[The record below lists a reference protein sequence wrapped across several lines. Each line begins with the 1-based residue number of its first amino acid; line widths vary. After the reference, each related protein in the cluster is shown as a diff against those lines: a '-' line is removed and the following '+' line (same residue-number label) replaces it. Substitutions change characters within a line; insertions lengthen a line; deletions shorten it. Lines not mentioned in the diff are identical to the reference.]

1 MRSIFFSRS
10 LLEPFLRHICS
21 KIIKSKMNCNPT
33 VSKIKKTSLVFF
45 LILSSNAFSQNINEK
60 IKSFENNLN
69 VWDKTKHKKS
79 TLKERMDF
87 YEVNAISI
95 AVVKDYKIEWVKA
108 YGFADVFEKRPTTT
122 ETLFQAASISKSFNS
137 LGILKL
143 VEAQKLNLDQ
153 DINTFLKTWKFP
165 YDSISKGK
173 KINIAR
179 LLNHMAGL
187 SVGGFGGY
195 EKGQALPSITQI
207 LDGVKPAN
215 SNAVRSIF
223 EPGLKFQY
231 SGGGTTVSQ
240 LILEDTTGEKY
251 ADYMLKNVLS
261 PLGMTQSS
269 FNQPPSLSK
278 KNLLATG
285 YNGKIE
291 VVGKYHVYPEKAAAG
306 LWTNP
311 TDLAKYIIET
321 QLSLQGK
328 SNKVLSKEM
337 SIKRLENNLG
347 VFVQNYSGTKY
358 FGHSGGNE
366 GFVCHYI
373 GSLEDG
379 NGIAV
384 MTNGRNMQLINEVVS
399 SIANLNHWKNYPL
412 DPIKE
417 SISLTIKKVAIQNI
431 DKGIELYKKLKQTKP
446 NDYNF
451 SDKSEL
457 NTLGYEFLRNNKI
470 DDAIKVFTLNIN
482 EFPDVANAYD
492 SRGEAYF
499 NKKDYTASKTDY
511 KKVLELEPTNQNA
524 KEMLHKIENILKK

>member
-1 MRSIFFSRS
+1 MKNAI
-10 LLEPFLRHICS
+10 
-21 KIIKSKMNCNPT
+21 
-33 VSKIKKTSLVFF
+33 FF
-45 LILSSNAFSQNINEK
+45 LIFSSFTLAQNINEK
-60 IKSFENNLN
+60 IKSFEYNLN
-69 VWDKTKHKKS
+69 AWDKTKHKKS
-79 TLKERMDF
+79 TLKERMNF
-87 YEVNAISI
+87 YEVNAVSI
-95 AVVKDYKIEWVKA
+95 AVVKDYKIEWIKA
-108 YGFADVFEKRPTTT
+108 YGLADVSEKRPTTT

-165 YDSISKGK
+165 YDSISKGR
-173 KINIAR
+173 KINIAQ
-179 LLNHMAGL
+179 LLNHTAGL

-207 LDGVKPAN
+207 LDGAKPAN

-240 LILEDTTGEKY
+240 LILEDTTGEEY
-251 ADYMLKNVLS
+251 ADYMLKNVLQ
-261 PLGMTQSS
+261 PLGMKQSS
-269 FNQPPSLSK
+269 FNQPSSANK

-285 YNGKIE
+285 YNGKVE
-291 VVGKYHVYPEKAAAG
+291 VVGKYHIYPEQAAAG

-311 TDLAKYIIET
+311 TDLAKYIIDT

-337 SIKRLENNLG
+337 SIERLENNLG
-347 VFVQNYSGTKY
+347 VFVQNYNGTKY

-379 NGIAV
+379 NGIAI
-384 MTNGRNMQLINEVVS
+384 MTNGRNMQLVNEIVS
-399 SIANLNHWKNYPL
+399 SIANLNHWKNYPFES
-412 DPIKE
+412 IKE
-417 SISLTIKKVAIQNI
+417 SISLTIKKVANKNI
-431 DKGIELYKKLKQTKP
+431 DKGIELYKKLKLTKP

-451 SDKSEL
+451 SNASEL

-470 DDAIKVFTLNIN
+470 DEAIKIFTLNIN
-482 EFPDVANAYD
+482 QFPNLANAYD

-499 NKKDYTASKTDY
+499 DKKDYQASKADY
-511 KKVLELEPTNQNA
+511 QKVVELEPSNQNA
-524 KEMLHKIENILKK
+524 KEMLLKIENILKK

>member
-1 MRSIFFSRS
+1 
-10 LLEPFLRHICS
+10 
-21 KIIKSKMNCNPT
+21 MNYNPT
-33 VSKIKKTSLVFF
+33 VSQLKNAIIFFF
-45 LILSSNAFSQNINEK
+45 LIFSSFGFAQNVNEK

-69 VWDKTKHKKS
+69 AWDKTKTKKS

-87 YEVNAISI
+87 YEVNAVSI
-95 AVVKDYKIEWVKA
+95 AVVKNYKIEWVKA
-108 YGFADVFEKRPTTT
+108 YGFADVSEKRPTTT
-122 ETLFQAASISKSFNS
+122 ETPFQAASISKSFNS

-143 VEAQKLNLDQ
+143 VESQKLNLDQ
-153 DINTFLKTWKFP
+153 NINAFLKTWKFP
-165 YDSISKGK
+165 YDSISKGR
-173 KINIAR
+173 KINIAQ
-179 LLNHMAGL
+179 LLNHTAGL

-240 LILEDTTGEKY
+240 LILEDTTNEKY
-251 ADYMLKNVLS
+251 ENYMLKNVLM

-269 FNQPPSLSK
+269 FSQPPSSDK

-285 YNGKIE
+285 YNGKVQ
-291 VVGKYHVYPEKAAAG
+291 VVGKYHIYPEQAAAG

-337 SIKRLENNLG
+337 SIKRLENNFG
-347 VFVQNYSGTKY
+347 VFVQNYNGTKY
-358 FGHSGGNE
+358 FGHSGGND

-379 NGIAV
+379 NGVVV
-384 MTNGRNMQLINEVVS
+384 MTNGKNMQLVNEIVS
-399 SIANLNHWKNYPL
+399 SIANLNQWKNYPFE
-412 DPIKE
+412 PIKE
-417 SISLTIKKVAIQNI
+417 SISLTIKKIANQDI
-431 DKGIELYKKLKQTKP
+431 DKGIMLYKNLKLTKP

-451 SDKSEL
+451 SDASEL
-457 NTLGYEFLRNNKI
+457 NTLGYEFLINNKI
-470 DDAIKVFTLNIN
+470 DEAIKIFTLNIN
-482 EFPDVANAYD
+482 QFPDLANAYD

-499 NKKDYTASKTDY
+499 DKKDYQASRTDY

-524 KEMLHKIENILKK
+524 EEMLSKIEKELKK

>member
-1 MRSIFFSRS
+1 
-10 LLEPFLRHICS
+10 
-21 KIIKSKMNCNPT
+21 MNYNPT
-33 VSKIKKTSLVFF
+33 VSQMKNAIFF
-45 LILSSNAFSQNINEK
+45 LIFSSFTLAQNINEK
-60 IKSFENNLN
+60 IKSFEHNLN
-69 VWDKTKHKKS
+69 AWDKTKHKKS
-79 TLKERMDF
+79 TLKERMNF
-87 YEVNAISI
+87 YEVNAVSI
-95 AVVKDYKIEWVKA
+95 AVVKDYKIEWIKA
-108 YGFADVFEKRPTTT
+108 YGLADVSEKRPTTT

-165 YDSISKGK
+165 YDSISKGR
-173 KINIAR
+173 KINIAQ
-179 LLNHMAGL
+179 LLNHTAGL

-195 EKGQALPSITQI
+195 EKGQDLPSITRI
-207 LDGVKPAN
+207 LDGAKPAN

-240 LILEDTTGEKY
+240 LILEDTTGEEY
-251 ADYMLKNVLS
+251 ADYMLKNVLQ
-261 PLGMTQSS
+261 PLGMKQSS
-269 FNQPPSLSK
+269 FNQPPSANK

-291 VVGKYHVYPEKAAAG
+291 VVGKYHIYPEQAAAG

-311 TDLAKYIIET
+311 TDLAKYIIDT

-337 SIKRLENNLG
+337 SIERLENNLG
-347 VFVQNYSGTKY
+347 VFVQNYNGTKY

-379 NGIAV
+379 NGIAI
-384 MTNGRNMQLINEVVS
+384 MTNGRNMQLVNEIVS
-399 SIANLNHWKNYPL
+399 SIANLNHWKNYPFES
-412 DPIKE
+412 IKE
-417 SISLTIKKVAIQNI
+417 SISLTIKKVANKNI
-431 DKGIELYKKLKQTKP
+431 DKGIELYKKLKLTKP

-451 SDKSEL
+451 SNASEL

-470 DDAIKVFTLNIN
+470 DEAIKIFTLNIN
-482 EFPDVANAYD
+482 QFPNLANAYD

-499 NKKDYTASKTDY
+499 DKKDYQASKADY
-511 KKVLELEPTNQNA
+511 QKVVELEPSNQNA
-524 KEMLHKIENILKK
+524 KEMLLKIENILKK

>member
-1 MRSIFFSRS
+1 
-10 LLEPFLRHICS
+10 
-21 KIIKSKMNCNPT
+21 MNYNPI
-33 VSKIKKTSLVFF
+33 VSQMKNAIFF
-45 LILSSNAFSQNINEK
+45 LIFSSFTLAQNINEK
-60 IKSFENNLN
+60 IKSFEYNLN
-69 VWDKTKHKKS
+69 AWDKTKHKKS
-79 TLKERMDF
+79 TLKERMNF
-87 YEVNAISI
+87 YEVNAVSI
-95 AVVKDYKIEWVKA
+95 AVVKDYKIEWIKA
-108 YGFADVFEKRPTTT
+108 YGLADVSEKRPMTT
-122 ETLFQAASISKSFNS
+122 ETLFQVASISKSFNS

-165 YDSISKGK
+165 YDSISKGR
-173 KINIAR
+173 KINIAQ
-179 LLNHMAGL
+179 LLNHTAGL

-207 LDGVKPAN
+207 LDGAKPAN

-240 LILEDTTGEKY
+240 LILEDTTGEEY
-251 ADYMLKNVLS
+251 ADYMLKNVLQ
-261 PLGMTQSS
+261 PLGMKQSS
-269 FNQPPSLSK
+269 FNQPPSANK

-291 VVGKYHVYPEKAAAG
+291 VVGKYHIYPEQAAAG

-311 TDLAKYIIET
+311 TDLAKYIIDT

-337 SIKRLENNLG
+337 SIERLENNLG
-347 VFVQNYSGTKY
+347 VFVQNYNGTKY

-379 NGIAV
+379 NGIAI
-384 MTNGRNMQLINEVVS
+384 MTNGRNMQLVNEIVS
-399 SIANLNHWKNYPL
+399 SIANLNHWKNYPFES
-412 DPIKE
+412 IKE
-417 SISLTIKKVAIQNI
+417 SISLTIKKVANKNI
-431 DKGIELYKKLKQTKP
+431 DKGIELYKKLKLTKP

-451 SDKSEL
+451 SNASEL

-470 DDAIKVFTLNIN
+470 DEAIKIFTLNIN
-482 EFPDVANAYD
+482 QFPNLANAYD

-499 NKKDYTASKTDY
+499 DKKDYQASKADY
-511 KKVLELEPTNQNA
+511 QKVVELEPSNQNA
-524 KEMLHKIENILKK
+524 KEMLLKIENILKK

>member
-1 MRSIFFSRS
+1 
-10 LLEPFLRHICS
+10 
-21 KIIKSKMNCNPT
+21 MNYNPT
-33 VSKIKKTSLVFF
+33 VSQMKNAIFF
-45 LILSSNAFSQNINEK
+45 LIFSSFTLAQNINEK
-60 IKSFENNLN
+60 IKSFEHNLN
-69 VWDKTKHKKS
+69 AWAKTKHKKS
-79 TLKERMDF
+79 TLKERMNF
-87 YEVNAISI
+87 YEVNAVSI
-95 AVVKDYKIEWVKA
+95 AVVKDYKIEWIKA
-108 YGFADVFEKRPTTT
+108 YGLADVSEKRPTTT

-153 DINTFLKTWKFP
+153 DINTFLKTWKFS
-165 YDSISKGK
+165 YDSISKGR
-173 KINIAR
+173 KINIAQ
-179 LLNHMAGL
+179 LLNHTAGL

-207 LDGVKPAN
+207 LDGAKPAN

-240 LILEDTTGEKY
+240 LILEDTTGEEY
-251 ADYMLKNVLS
+251 ADYMLKNVLQ
-261 PLGMTQSS
+261 PLGMKQSS
-269 FNQPPSLSK
+269 FNQPPSANK

-291 VVGKYHVYPEKAAAG
+291 VVGKYHIYPEQAAAG

-311 TDLAKYIIET
+311 TDLAKYIIDT

-337 SIKRLENNLG
+337 SIERLENNLG
-347 VFVQNYSGTKY
+347 VFVQNYNGTKY

-379 NGIAV
+379 NGIAI
-384 MTNGRNMQLINEVVS
+384 MTNGRNMQLVNEIVS
-399 SIANLNHWKNYPL
+399 SIANLNHWKNYPFES
-412 DPIKE
+412 IKE
-417 SISLTIKKVAIQNI
+417 SISLTIKKVANKNI
-431 DKGIELYKKLKQTKP
+431 DKGIELYKKLKLTKP

-451 SDKSEL
+451 SNASEL

-470 DDAIKVFTLNIN
+470 DEAIKIFTLNIN
-482 EFPDVANAYD
+482 QFPNLANAYD

-499 NKKDYTASKTDY
+499 DKKDYQASKADY
-511 KKVLELEPTNQNA
+511 QKVVELEPSNQNA
-524 KEMLHKIENILKK
+524 KEMLLKIENILKK

>member
-1 MRSIFFSRS
+1 
-10 LLEPFLRHICS
+10 
-21 KIIKSKMNCNPT
+21 MNYNPT
-33 VSKIKKTSLVFF
+33 VSQMKNAIFF
-45 LILSSNAFSQNINEK
+45 LIFSSFTLAQNINEK
-60 IKSFENNLN
+60 IKSFEHNLN
-69 VWDKTKHKKS
+69 AWDKTKHKKS
-79 TLKERMDF
+79 TLKERMNF
-87 YEVNAISI
+87 YEVNAVSI
-95 AVVKDYKIEWVKA
+95 AVVKDYKIEWIKA
-108 YGFADVFEKRPTTT
+108 YGLADVSEKRPTTT

-143 VEAQKLNLDQ
+143 VEAQKLNLDK
-153 DINTFLKTWKFP
+153 DFNTFLKTWKFP
-165 YDSISKGK
+165 YDSISKGR
-173 KINIAR
+173 KINIAQ
-179 LLNHMAGL
+179 LLNHTAGL

-207 LDGVKPAN
+207 LDGAKPAN

-240 LILEDTTGEKY
+240 LILEDTTGEEY
-251 ADYMLKNVLS
+251 ADYMLKNVLQ
-261 PLGMTQSS
+261 PLGMKQSS
-269 FNQPPSLSK
+269 FNQPPSANK

-291 VVGKYHVYPEKAAAG
+291 VVGKYHIYPEQAAAG

-311 TDLAKYIIET
+311 TDLAKYIIDT

-337 SIKRLENNLG
+337 SIERLENNLG
-347 VFVQNYSGTKY
+347 VFVQNYNGTKY

-379 NGIAV
+379 NGIAI
-384 MTNGRNMQLINEVVS
+384 MTNGRNMQLVNEIVS
-399 SIANLNHWKNYPL
+399 SIANLNHWKNYPFES
-412 DPIKE
+412 IKE
-417 SISLTIKKVAIQNI
+417 SISLTIKKVANKNI
-431 DKGIELYKKLKQTKP
+431 DKGIELYKKLKLTKP

-451 SDKSEL
+451 SNASEL

-470 DDAIKVFTLNIN
+470 DEAIKIFTLNIN
-482 EFPDVANAYD
+482 QFPNLANAYD

-499 NKKDYTASKTDY
+499 DKKDYQASKADY
-511 KKVLELEPTNQNA
+511 QKVVELEPSNQNA
-524 KEMLHKIENILKK
+524 KEMLLKIENILKK

>member
-1 MRSIFFSRS
+1 
-10 LLEPFLRHICS
+10 
-21 KIIKSKMNCNPT
+21 MNYNPT
-33 VSKIKKTSLVFF
+33 VSQMKNAIIFFF
-45 LILSSNAFSQNINEK
+45 LIFSSFSFAQNANEK

-69 VWDKTKHKKS
+69 AWDKTKTKKS

-87 YEVNAISI
+87 YEVNAVSI
-95 AVVKDYKIEWVKA
+95 AVVKNYKIEWVKA
-108 YGFADVFEKRPTTT
+108 YGFADVSEKRPTTT

-137 LGILKL
+137 LGILRL

-165 YDSISKGK
+165 YDSISKRK
-173 KINIAR
+173 KINIAQ
-179 LLNHMAGL
+179 LLNHTAGL

-251 ADYMLKNVLS
+251 ENYMLKNVLM

-269 FNQPPSLSK
+269 FNQPPSSDK

-285 YNGKIE
+285 YNGKVQ
-291 VVGKYHVYPEKAAAG
+291 VVGKYHIYPEQAAAG

-347 VFVQNYSGTKY
+347 VFVQNYNGTKY

-384 MTNGRNMQLINEVVS
+384 MTNGRNMQLINEIVS
-399 SIANLNHWKNYPL
+399 SIANLNQWKNYPFE
-412 DPIKE
+412 PIKE
-417 SISLTIKKVAIQNI
+417 SISLTIKKVANKNI
-431 DKGIELYKKLKQTKP
+431 DKGIELYKKLKLTKS

-451 SDKSEL
+451 SNASEL

-470 DDAIKVFTLNIN
+470 DEAIKIFTLNIN
-482 EFPDVANAYD
+482 QFPDLANAYD

-499 NKKDYTASKTDY
+499 EKKDYKASRTDY
-511 KKVLELEPTNQNA
+511 QKVLELEPTNQNA
-524 KEMLHKIENILKK
+524 KEMLLKIEKEIKN

>member
-1 MRSIFFSRS
+1 
-10 LLEPFLRHICS
+10 
-21 KIIKSKMNCNPT
+21 MNYNPT
-33 VSKIKKTSLVFF
+33 VSQMKNAIFF
-45 LILSSNAFSQNINEK
+45 LIFSSFTLAQNINEK
-60 IKSFENNLN
+60 IKSFEHNLN
-69 VWDKTKHKKS
+69 AWDKTKHKKS
-79 TLKERMDF
+79 TLKERMNF
-87 YEVNAISI
+87 YEVNAVSI
-95 AVVKDYKIEWVKA
+95 AVVKDYKIEWIKA
-108 YGFADVFEKRPTTT
+108 YGLADVSEKRPTTT

-165 YDSISKGK
+165 YDSISKGR
-173 KINIAR
+173 KINIAQ
-179 LLNHMAGL
+179 LLNHTAGL

-207 LDGVKPAN
+207 LDGAKPAN

-240 LILEDTTGEKY
+240 LILEDTTGEEY
-251 ADYMLKNVLS
+251 ADYMLKNVFQ
-261 PLGMTQSS
+261 PLGMKQSS
-269 FNQPPSLSK
+269 FNQPPSANK

-285 YNGKIE
+285 YNGKVE
-291 VVGKYHVYPEKAAAG
+291 VVGKYHIYPEQAAAG

-311 TDLAKYIIET
+311 TDLAKYIIDT

-337 SIKRLENNLG
+337 SIERLENNLG
-347 VFVQNYSGTKY
+347 VFVQNYNGTKY

-379 NGIAV
+379 NGIAI
-384 MTNGRNMQLINEVVS
+384 MTNGRNMQLVNEIVS
-399 SIANLNHWKNYPL
+399 SIANLNHWKNYPFES
-412 DPIKE
+412 IKE
-417 SISLTIKKVAIQNI
+417 SISLTIKKVANKNI
-431 DKGIELYKKLKQTKP
+431 DKGIELYKKLKLTKP

-451 SDKSEL
+451 SFVCEL

-470 DDAIKVFTLNIN
+470 DEAIKIFTLNIN
-482 EFPDVANAYD
+482 QFPNLANAYD

-499 NKKDYTASKTDY
+499 DKKDYQASKADY
-511 KKVLELEPTNQNA
+511 QKVVELEPSNQNA
-524 KEMLHKIENILKK
+524 KEMLLKIENILKK

>member
-1 MRSIFFSRS
+1 
-10 LLEPFLRHICS
+10 
-21 KIIKSKMNCNPT
+21 MNYNPT
-33 VSKIKKTSLVFF
+33 VSQMKNAIFF
-45 LILSSNAFSQNINEK
+45 LIFSSFTLAQNINEK
-60 IKSFENNLN
+60 IKSFEHNLN
-69 VWDKTKHKKS
+69 AWDKTKHKKS
-79 TLKERMDF
+79 TLKERMNF
-87 YEVNAISI
+87 YEVNAVSI
-95 AVVKDYKIEWVKA
+95 AVVKDYKIEWIKA
-108 YGFADVFEKRPTTT
+108 YGLADVSEKRPTTT

-165 YDSISKGK
+165 YDSISKGR
-173 KINIAR
+173 KINIAQ
-179 LLNHMAGL
+179 LLNHTAGL

-207 LDGVKPAN
+207 LDGAKPAN

-240 LILEDTTGEKY
+240 LILEDTTGEEY
-251 ADYMLKNVLS
+251 AEYMLKNVLQ
-261 PLGMTQSS
+261 PLGMKQSS
-269 FNQPPSLSK
+269 FNQPPSANK

-285 YNGKIE
+285 YNGKVE
-291 VVGKYHVYPEKAAAG
+291 VVGKYHIYPEQAAAG

-311 TDLAKYIIET
+311 TDLAKYIIDT

-337 SIKRLENNLG
+337 SIERLENNLG
-347 VFVQNYSGTKY
+347 VFVQNYNGTKY

-379 NGIAV
+379 NGIAI
-384 MTNGRNMQLINEVVS
+384 MTNGRNMQLVNEIVS
-399 SIANLNHWKNYPL
+399 SIANLNHWKNYPFES
-412 DPIKE
+412 IKE
-417 SISLTIKKVAIQNI
+417 SISLAIKKVANKNI
-431 DKGIELYKKLKQTKP
+431 DKGIELYKKLKLTKP

-451 SDKSEL
+451 SNASEL

-470 DDAIKVFTLNIN
+470 DEAIKIFTLNIN
-482 EFPDVANAYD
+482 QFPDLANAYD

-499 NKKDYTASKTDY
+499 DKKDYQASKADY
-511 KKVLELEPTNQNA
+511 QKVVELEPSNQNA
-524 KEMLHKIENILKK
+524 KEMLLKIENILKK

>member
-1 MRSIFFSRS
+1 
-10 LLEPFLRHICS
+10 
-21 KIIKSKMNCNPT
+21 MNYKPT
-33 VSKIKKTSLVFF
+33 VSQMKNAIFF
-45 LILSSNAFSQNINEK
+45 LIFSSFTLAQNINEK
-60 IKSFENNLN
+60 IKSFEHNLN
-69 VWDKTKHKKS
+69 AWDKTKHKKS
-79 TLKERMDF
+79 TLKERMNF
-87 YEVNAISI
+87 YEVNAVSI
-95 AVVKDYKIEWVKA
+95 AVVKDYKIEWIKA
-108 YGFADVFEKRPTTT
+108 YGLADVSEKRPTTT

-165 YDSISKGK
+165 YDSISKGR
-173 KINIAR
+173 KINIAQ
-179 LLNHMAGL
+179 LLNHTAGL

-195 EKGQALPSITQI
+195 EKGQDLPSITQI
-207 LDGVKPAN
+207 LDGAKPAN

-240 LILEDTTGEKY
+240 LILEDTTGEEY
-251 ADYMLKNVLS
+251 ADYMLKNVLQ
-261 PLGMTQSS
+261 PLGMKQSS
-269 FNQPPSLSK
+269 FNQPPSANK

-291 VVGKYHVYPEKAAAG
+291 VVGKYHIYPEQAAAG

-311 TDLAKYIIET
+311 TDLAKYIIDT

-337 SIKRLENNLG
+337 SIERLENNLG
-347 VFVQNYSGTKY
+347 VFVQNYNGTKY

-379 NGIAV
+379 NGIAI
-384 MTNGRNMQLINEVVS
+384 MTNGRNMQLVNEIVS
-399 SIANLNHWKNYPL
+399 SIANLNHWKKYPFES
-412 DPIKE
+412 IKE
-417 SISLTIKKVAIQNI
+417 SISLTIKKVANKNI
-431 DKGIELYKKLKQTKP
+431 DKGIELYKKLKLTKP

-451 SDKSEL
+451 SNASEL

-470 DDAIKVFTLNIN
+470 DEAIKIFTLNIN
-482 EFPDVANAYD
+482 QFPNLANAYD

-499 NKKDYTASKTDY
+499 DKKDYQASKADY
-511 KKVLELEPTNQNA
+511 QKVVELEPSNQNA
-524 KEMLHKIENILKK
+524 KEMLLKIENILKK

>member
-1 MRSIFFSRS
+1 
-10 LLEPFLRHICS
+10 
-21 KIIKSKMNCNPT
+21 MNYNPT
-33 VSKIKKTSLVFF
+33 VSQMKNAIFF
-45 LILSSNAFSQNINEK
+45 LIFSSFTLAQNINEK
-60 IKSFENNLN
+60 IKSFEHNLN
-69 VWDKTKHKKS
+69 AWDKTKHKKS
-79 TLKERMDF
+79 TLKERMNF
-87 YEVNAISI
+87 YEVNAVSI
-95 AVVKDYKIEWVKA
+95 AVVKDYKIEWIKA
-108 YGFADVFEKRPTTT
+108 YGFADVSEKRPTTT

-153 DINTFLKTWKFP
+153 DINTFLKTWKFS
-165 YDSISKGK
+165 YDSISKGR
-173 KINIAR
+173 KINIAQ
-179 LLNHMAGL
+179 LLNHTAGL

-207 LDGVKPAN
+207 LDGAKPAN

-231 SGGGTTVSQ
+231 SGGGTTISQ
-240 LILEDTTGEKY
+240 LILEDTTGEEY
-251 ADYMLKNVLS
+251 ADYMLKNVLQ
-261 PLGMTQSS
+261 PLGMKQSS
-269 FNQPPSLSK
+269 FNQPPSANK

-285 YNGKIE
+285 YNGKVE
-291 VVGKYHVYPEKAAAG
+291 VVGKYHIYPEQAAAG

-311 TDLAKYIIET
+311 TDLAKYIIDT

-337 SIKRLENNLG
+337 SIERLENNLG
-347 VFVQNYSGTKY
+347 VFVQNYNGTKY

-379 NGIAV
+379 NGIAI
-384 MTNGRNMQLINEVVS
+384 MTNGRNMQLVNEIVS
-399 SIANLNHWKNYPL
+399 SIANLNQWKNYPFES
-412 DPIKE
+412 IKE
-417 SISLTIKKVAIQNI
+417 SISLTIKKVANKNI
-431 DKGIELYKKLKQTKP
+431 DKGIELYKKLKLTKP

-451 SDKSEL
+451 SNASEL

-470 DDAIKVFTLNIN
+470 DEAIKIFTLNIN
-482 EFPDVANAYD
+482 QFPNLANAYD

-499 NKKDYTASKTDY
+499 DKKDYQASKADY
-511 KKVLELEPTNQNA
+511 QKVVELEPSNQNA
-524 KEMLHKIENILKK
+524 KEMLLKIENILKK

>member
-1 MRSIFFSRS
+1 
-10 LLEPFLRHICS
+10 
-21 KIIKSKMNCNPT
+21 MNCNPT

-45 LILSSNAFSQNINEK
+45 LILSFNAFSQNVNEK
-60 IKSFENNLN
+60 IKSLENNLN
-69 VWDKTKHKKS
+69 SWDKTKNKKS

-87 YEVNAISI
+87 YEVNAVSI
-95 AVVKDYKIEWVKA
+95 AVVKDYKIEWAKA
-108 YGFADVFEKRPTTT
+108 YGFADVSEKRLATT
-122 ETLFQAASISKSFNS
+122 ETLFQAASVSKSFNS
-137 LGILKL
+137 LGVLKL
-143 VEAQKLNLDQ
+143 TEEQKLNIDN
-153 DINTFLKTWKFP
+153 DINNYLKKWKFP

-173 KINIAR
+173 KISTAQ
-179 LLNHMAGL
+179 LLNHTAGL

-195 EKGQALPSITQI
+195 EKGQDLPSIPQV
-207 LDGVKPAN
+207 LDGLKPAN
-215 SNAVRSIF
+215 SNAVRSVF

-251 ADYMLKNVLS
+251 EDYLLKNVLT
-261 PLGMTQSS
+261 PLGMTYSS
-269 FNQPPSLSK
+269 FNQPPFMVK

-285 YNGKIE
+285 YHGKVE
-291 VVGKYHVYPEKAAAG
+291 VVGKYHIYPEKAAAG

-337 SIKRLENNLG
+337 SIRRLENNLG
-347 VFVQNYSGTKY
+347 IFVQNYKGTKY
-358 FGHSGGNE
+358 FGHSGGNY
-366 GFVCHYI
+366 GFVCHYM
-373 GSLEDG
+373 GSMEDG
-379 NGIAV
+379 NGVVV
-384 MTNGRNMQLINEVVS
+384 MTNGVNMQLINEIIS
-399 SIANLNHWKNYPL
+399 KIASLNHWENFPL
-412 DPIKE
+412 EPIKE
-417 SISLTIKKVAIQNI
+417 PISLTIKKVAIQNI

-482 EFPDVANAYD
+482 EFPNLPNAYD

-499 NKKDYTASKTDY
+499 NKKDYVSSKADY
-511 KKVLELEPTNQNA
+511 QKVLELEPSNQNA